1 MTEDFRNLSVGTV
14 GDILGIKPD
23 PDLLTDEEVREVAQ
37 NFRHD
42 RALYFTNLTNKRA
55 VTKECKRLGIRC
67 HSRTAHGSL
76 FDPRYTVEGRHIPD
90 RGFANDYK
98 HYHPKLY
105 VLEKEDRW

>member
-1 MTEDFRNLSVGTV
+1 MTEDIHPDDVTV
-14 GDILGIKPD
+14 SDDKFMVTDVTLTPEEIT
-23 PDLLTDEEVREVAQ
+23 DLAQ

-42 RALYFTNLTNKRA
+42 RVLYFTDLANKRA
-55 VTKECKRLGIRC
+55 VQKECKRLGIRTF
-67 HSRTAHGSL
+67 SRTAHGSL

-90 RGFANDYK
+90 RVLGNDYK